1 MKKVVLLIT
10 ILFVSVI
17 STACINNL
25 AVQELN
31 NKAKEYMANGETEKA
46 ICRLRSSIDLDT
58 SIFET
63 HYNLGVALIEVKEYA
78 EAQASFENAIK
89 LKPDFADSYY
99 SLAMAMENQADD
111 IINGRTNEDKTL
123 NAEQTE
129 ETAQQA
135 DAKAKKEL
143 TEAEKNKVVE
153 LLNGAVDNYN
163 KYIVKKPD
171 AEDKDKVE
179 EQIRFVNEQIGQYNS
194 LRSNAMPDVENA
206 STSTNLEGSEN

>member
-78 EAQASFENAIK
+78 EAQASLENAIK

-111 IINGRTNEDKTL
+111 IINDRTNEDKTL
-123 NAEQTE
+123 NTDQTE

-135 DAKAKKEL
+135 DAKEKKEL

-179 EQIRFVNEQIGQYNS
+179 EQIRFVNQQIGQYNS

-206 STSTNLEGSEN
+206 STSTNPEGSEN